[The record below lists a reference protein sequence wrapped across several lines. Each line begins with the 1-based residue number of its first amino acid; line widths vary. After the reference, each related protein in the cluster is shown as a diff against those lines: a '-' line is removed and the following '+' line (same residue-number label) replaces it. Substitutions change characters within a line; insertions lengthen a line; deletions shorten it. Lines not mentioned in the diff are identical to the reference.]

1 VLFQPIYAGDRGTG
15 VRVIYPDG
23 RQVSIRDQVTERIW
37 QRVYTDLTPN
47 RGTLSLIPSTQQ
59 KQQLAR
65 ARERWQAGNPKELW
79 INPDA
84 RAYAALLASNKGD
97 NTYHLLTGPLS
108 EVNKEDWRTD
118 SAERI
123 ELVDAALYGRFGTSI
138 VHLQGFCLKVYP
150 EVEHIT
156 ATRHIVPAHRVLSW
170 DEDGAAHICVLQAY
184 LETWLRLR
192 VGRDPEGRVTVDVL
206 EDASARTDAGLH
218 WLEERR
224 RTLAERGI
232 SYNDSH
238 SPDMAE
244 AYDT

>member
-37 QRVYTDLTPN
+37 QRVYADLAPN

-59 KQQLAR
+59 QQQLAR
-65 ARERWQAGNPKELW
+65 ARERWQAGQPRELW

-84 RAYAALLASNKGD
+84 RTYAALLASNKGD

-108 EVNKEDWRTD
+108 EVNEADWHTR

-170 DEDGAAHICVLQAY
+170 REDGAAHICVLQAY
-184 LETWLRLR
+184 LETWLHLR
-192 VGRDPEGRVTVDVL
+192 VDQDEEGRVAIEVL
-206 EDASARTDAGLH
+206 EDASARADAGRR
-218 WLEERR
+218 WLEERKR
-224 RTLAERGI
+224 ALTARALA
-232 SYNDSH
+232 YTDSH
-238 SPDMAE
+238 SPQTAE